1 MSASTTRVAEAAEPR
16 LTEPKHDSAEDS
28 TIPTPVDG
36 VADAGEPPDGGL
48 HAWLSVAGCFA
59 LYFNHLGLINSWG
72 AFQSYYETTLLST
85 LSPSTI
91 SWIGSVQVFCFMTI
105 AVIIGPLFDMG
116 YCRTLIVVG
125 AALETAGWM
134 LTSVG
139 SQYWH
144 ILLAQGICLGL
155 GTCCISI
162 PSMAVVPLYFKK
174 RRAFAMALACTG
186 SGFGST
192 SYPLMFNALRARL
205 GFGWAV
211 RIMGFVCLGF
221 NLFALIAIRPR
232 AKPGPR
238 RTWQNGG
245 LSWRSFIDTAAF
257 KERTYLI
264 YCVGVFFNNLA
275 FFGPSYFLQS
285 YALSHGMSGHHLA
298 AYLLSIANSS
308 SIPGRIIPSYLA
320 DKVGVL
326 DTFIFVSAMSGA
338 IVFYWTSVVN
348 VAGNVSFAVLWGFW
362 SGGVVALM
370 NVVLTTITADLSRL
384 GTRLGMVSILKGVA
398 SLVGPPI
405 SGAIL
410 STTGSYLGV
419 QLFSGFGMILTA
431 LPMLALRIVIVR
443 RELDKQRDVETTSD
457 GQGQDGGREGPHT
470 GTSVNEKQ

>member
-1 MSASTTRVAEAAEPR
+1 MAASITRADEAAGPR
-16 LTEPKHDSAEDS
+16 PLEPKHETAEEH
-28 TIPTPVDG
+28 TPV
-36 VADAGEPPDGGL
+36 ADRVGDADEAPDGGL
-48 HAWLSVAGCFA
+48 HAWMSVAGCFA

-72 AFQSYYETTLLST
+72 AFQSYYETGLLST
-85 LSPSTI
+85 LSSSTI
-91 SWIGSVQVFCFMTI
+91 SWIGSVQIFCFMTI

-116 YCRTLIVVG
+116 YCRSLIVAG
-125 AALETAGWM
+125 AVLETAGWM
-134 LTSVG
+134 LTSIS

-174 RRAFAMALACTG
+174 RRAFAMALASTG

-192 SYPLMFNALRARL
+192 SYPLIFNALRAQL

-211 RIMGFVCLGF
+211 RIMGFICLGF
-221 NLFALIAIRPR
+221 NLFALATIRPR
-232 AKPGPR
+232 ARPGPR
-238 RTWQNGG
+238 KSWQDGV
-245 LSWRSFIDTAAF
+245 SWRSFIDTSAF
-257 KERTYLI
+257 KEQTYLI
-264 YCVGVFFNNLA
+264 YCIGVFFNNLA

-285 YALSHGMSGHHLA
+285 YALSHGMSGHHLTP
-298 AYLLSIANSS
+298 YLLSIMNSS
-308 SIPGRIIPSYLA
+308 SIMGRIIPSYLA

-326 DTFIFVSAMSGA
+326 DTFTFVSTMSGA
-338 IVFYWTSVVN
+338 VVFYWISVVN

-370 NVVLTTITADLSRL
+370 NVVLTVITADLSRL

-410 STTGSYLGV
+410 SATGKYLGV

-431 LPMLALRIVIVR
+431 VPMLVLRVVIAR
-443 RELDKQRDVETTSD
+443 RELEKQRDNEATSD
-457 GQGQDGGREGPHT
+457 GHHQDRPGGAEPPYTAVSGQ
-470 GTSVNEKQ
+470 K